1 MAKIRYELIKNNK
14 NDENVRL
21 GILHTN
27 HGSFDTPMF
36 MPVGTLANVKTLMP
50 EELLACNS
58 AVVLSNTYHLWLRP
72 GEDIVN
78 KAGGLNK
85 FMNYPGPTL
94 TDSGGFQ
101 VFSLAKPKDISEEG
115 VRFKSHIDGSDLF
128 LTPEKSIEIQNKL
141 DSDIAMSFD
150 ECAPYPAK
158 REYIENSMRR
168 TLRWAKRGKDVFNNP
183 NQSLFGIVQGGEF
196 EDLRK
201 ESAIKTV
208 EMDFDGYSIGGTS
221 VGEPKDV
228 MYNMISYATKYLPKD
243 KPRYLMGVGD
253 PVDLVEGISRGIDM
267 FDCVL
272 PTRIARHGN
281 AFTRH
286 GKINIRNAKFKE
298 DFTPIEDTC
307 DCYTCKNYTKAY
319 VRHLITAGETNAGRL
334 LSIHNIRFLIKL
346 MEEARCAIKEDKY
359 DEFKEKF
366 LNKYNKK
373 AN

>member
-1 MAKIRYELIKNNK
+1 MGKIKYELIKNNK
-14 NDENVRL
+14 DDENVRL

-27 HGSFDTPMF
+27 HGDYETPLF

-50 EELLACNS
+50 EELKACGS

-72 GEDIVN
+72 GEDIV
-78 KAGGLNK
+78 KKSGGLNK
-85 FMNYPGPTL
+85 FMNYDGPTL

-115 VRFKSHIDGSDLF
+115 VKFKSHIDGKNLF
-128 LTPEKSIEIQNKL
+128 LTPEKSIQIQNKL

-150 ECAPYPAK
+150 ECIPYPATRSYVEK
-158 REYIENSMRR
+158 SVER

-196 EDLRK
+196 EDQRK
-201 ESAIKTV
+201 KSAIKTA

-228 MYNMISYATKYLPKD
+228 MYKMISDATLYLPKD
-243 KPRYLMGVGD
+243 KPRYLMGVGE
-253 PVDLVEGISRGIDM
+253 PIDLLEGVSRGIDM

-272 PTRIARHGN
+272 PTRLARHGN
-281 AFTRH
+281 CFTRN
-286 GKINIRNAKFKE
+286 GRINIKNAKYKE

-307 DCYTCKNYTKAY
+307 DCYTCKNFTKAY
-319 VRHLITAGETNAGRL
+319 VRHLITSGEVNGGRL
-334 LSIHNIRFLIKL
+334 LSIHNIRFLIKE
-346 MEEARCAIKEDKY
+346 MEEIREAIRNDRFDEYKEEFISKY
-359 DEFKEKF
+359 
-366 LNKYNKK
+366 KK
-373 AN
+373 QK